1 MQWQSFIMDQRKGMV
16 SLSVLLL
23 ATVLL
28 TILQGFFLLVNR
40 ESEAQTDNIRQ
51 EQILNLGESLIK
63 LAVRNEDKGNLSGDI
78 QLQKVTLY
86 PGNEEFMVKIA
97 KENDISLGVRQIK
110 ISLESSSKKWNI
122 YEDKLSP
129 PGGADNPVYQNAV
142 YAQNGIAG
150 NKPAGVIVQEGN
162 CVIKMPY
169 FDASGYKKYGKMV
182 LPTADDLRD
191 YGLKKRLYVN
201 TAAGNAAYS
210 VAEDT
215 VIKGDGVFVDEAGIT
230 INERCTAAG
239 KLWLISGSGIIIGD
253 NVKLDKA
260 LLIAKKNISIGNNV
274 SINGIIISGGKVT
287 IGNGL
292 TMTREKMVL
301 EPFSTAYYFL

>member
-1 MQWQSFIMDQRKGMV
+1 MQWQNFIMRQRKGMV
-16 SLSVLLL
+16 SLSILLL

-28 TILQGFFLLVNR
+28 TILQGLFLLVNR

-51 EQILNLGESLIK
+51 EQILNLGESLIRI
-63 LAVRNEDKGNLSGDI
+63 AVRNEEKGNLSDDI

-86 PGNEEFMVKIA
+86 PGNEEFIVKIVNE
-97 KENDISLGVRQIK
+97 KDTSLGVRQIK
-110 ISLESSSKKWNI
+110 IALEGSSKKWNI
-122 YEDKLSP
+122 YEDKLLP
-129 PGGADNPVYQNAV
+129 PGGADNPVYQNAI

-150 NKPAGVIVQEGN
+150 IVPAGVIAKEGN
-162 CVIKMPY
+162 SGIIMPF
-169 FDASGYKKYGKMV
+169 FDTSGYKKYGKMV
-182 LPTADDLRD
+182 LPAADELRD

-201 TAAGNAAYS
+201 TSAGNVAYS

-230 INERCTAAG
+230 INERCTATG

-287 IGNGL
+287 IGNDL
-292 TMTREKMVL
+292 TMTRDKMVL
-301 EPFSTAYYFL
+301 EPFSTACYFL

>member
-1 MQWQSFIMDQRKGMV
+1 MQWQSFIMRQRKGMI
-16 SLSVLLL
+16 SLSILLL
-23 ATVLL
+23 TTVLL

-51 EQILNLGESLIK
+51 EQILNLGESLIRI
-63 LAVRNEDKGNLSGDI
+63 AGRNEEKGNLNDDI

-86 PGNEEFMVKIA
+86 PGNEEFTTKISN
-97 KENDISLGVRQIK
+97 ENDTSLGVRQIK
-110 ISLESSSKKWNI
+110 ISFESSSKKWNI
-122 YEDKLSP
+122 YKDRLLP
-129 PGGADNPVYQNAV
+129 PGGADNPVYQNAI

-150 NKPAGVIVQEGN
+150 NKPAGVIFQEGN
-162 CVIKMPY
+162 SGITMPF
-169 FDASGYKKYGKMV
+169 FDVSAYKKYGKMV
-182 LPTADDLRD
+182 LPAADELRD
-191 YGLKKRLYVN
+191 YGLKRRLYVN
-201 TAAGNAAYS
+201 TAAGNVAYS

-230 INERCTAAG
+230 INERCTATG
-239 KLWLISGSGIIIGD
+239 NLWLISGSGIVIGD

-287 IGNGL
+287 IGNSL
-292 TMTREKMVL
+292 TMARDKMVL
-301 EPFSTAYYFL
+301 EPFSTACYFL